1 MLTGKFK
8 EALPLLETLTT
19 AGYEAYFVGGSVRD
33 VILNRPI
40 ADVDI
45 ATSAYPEEVKK
56 LFRHTIDTGIQHGTV
71 TVMME
76 KEGYEITTF
85 RTESTYQDYRR
96 PDEVTFVRS
105 LKEDLKRRDFTM
117 NAIAMDQFGILHD
130 PYQGQ
135 AAIVAQIIEAVGIAD
150 ERFSEDA
157 LRMMRALRFVSQL
170 GFTLELATK
179 NAIKNNRALLEH
191 IAVERCYV
199 EMTKLL
205 LGSNVQQGLA
215 LITDTNIYQ
224 HLPGLAEAATSLEK
238 LQTINWPS
246 ERQPQLVWTLFCSE
260 VAPLEA
266 KRFLKKW
273 KASNEMMT
281 AVSHA
286 LTYYQTVPVWSSLT
300 LYDAGEATIT
310 LVEQL
315 KRAHNIAT
323 DTTEVLEQYHQ
334 LPIQNRHQLAVSGHD
349 LMLWLEK
356 APGAWIATL
365 IRKIEVAVVEGL
377 LANEASAIR
386 EWVENEN

>member
-56 LFRHTIDTGIQHGTV
+56 LFSHTIDTGIQHGTV

-191 IAVERCYV
+191 IAVERFYV
-199 EMTKLL
+199 
-205 LGSNVQQGLA
+205 
-215 LITDTNIYQ
+215 
-224 HLPGLAEAATSLEK
+224 
-238 LQTINWPS
+238 
-246 ERQPQLVWTLFCSE
+246 
-260 VAPLEA
+260 
-266 KRFLKKW
+266 
-273 KASNEMMT
+273 
-281 AVSHA
+281 
-286 LTYYQTVPVWSSLT
+286 
-300 LYDAGEATIT
+300 
-310 LVEQL
+310 
-315 KRAHNIAT
+315 
-323 DTTEVLEQYHQ
+323 
-334 LPIQNRHQLAVSGHD
+334 
-349 LMLWLEK
+349 
-356 APGAWIATL
+356 
-365 IRKIEVAVVEGL
+365 
-377 LANEASAIR
+377 
-386 EWVENEN
+386 